1 MTPAARC
8 HTLDEHFA
16 GGHVKAK
23 PKKKKA
29 VRAKARTS
37 AAKKARSQRLDRLLD
52 SELEDTFPASDP
64 IELTEPGRHARRKNA
79 RGKA

>member
-1 MTPAARC
+1 MPPAARC
-8 HTLDEHFA
+8 HTLDGRFA

-23 PKKKKA
+23 PKKKA

-37 AAKKARSQRLDRLLD
+37 AAKKARSRRLDRLLD

-64 IELTEPGRHARRKNA
+64 IELTEPGRRVRRKKK